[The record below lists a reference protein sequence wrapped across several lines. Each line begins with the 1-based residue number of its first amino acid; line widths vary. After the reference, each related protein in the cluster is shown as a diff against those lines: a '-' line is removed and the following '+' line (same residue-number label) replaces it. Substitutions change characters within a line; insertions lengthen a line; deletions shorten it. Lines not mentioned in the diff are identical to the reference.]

1 MSYVADRLIDEV
13 FPEDD
18 VFGAAKQVAEQRTE
32 PAPDLMGAF
41 LETVCPNCHRTVG
54 ALVIDGPDPVFVDL
68 QCPRAECGHK
78 WSERVS

>member
-1 MSYVADRLIDEV
+1 MSSVVTE
-13 FPEDD
+13 ESD

-32 PAPDLMGAF
+32 PAPDLMGA
-41 LETVCPNCHRTVG
+41 LHGTICPNCQRTVG

-68 QCPRAECGHK
+68 QCPRDVCGHE

>member
-13 FPEDD
+13 FPEYD
-18 VFGAAKQVAEQRTE
+18 VFGAAKQVAEQRVE

-41 LETVCPNCHRTVG
+41 LETVCPNCRRTVG
-54 ALVIDGPDPVFVDL
+54 ALVIDGPDPVFADV
-68 QCPRAECGHK
+68 QCPRVECGHG